1 MTRIGAKWRGLSAPL
16 VKTLNVLL
24 QFDLTPLAAV
34 G

>member
-1 MTRIGAKWRGLSAPL
+1 MGNGLSAPL